1 MFSKLGFWRIYRFA
15 LRKISALTRFREEKR
30 AVALMY
36 RRRTFGLAVRSI
48 LSLSHVGSSSLH
60 LSRLYLSS
68 EAFSDAFK
76 TSPFVS
82 GRRLFTAAR
91 TEFAAED
98 TVDGHIPFRS
108 SGENNQL
115 AGNILNGGNS
125 DGYFRGNPHND
136 KSYTNPNE
144 AQMKFYG
151 ESCQA
156 GGGLHWNG
164 EAQKQNSDANGL
176 RIQGQF
182 MPNYNYGSGSSG
194 GHYQNESR
202 FIDQQKSNLLD
213 GGRKFSEEF
222 YSVSTNRHSSGNIG
236 QSLHTSNYGNRE
248 HLSGKPYLDAGVN
261 SGQVHQSSH
270 WNHPQ
275 LLHNPYYMGTPSN
288 IQQNPN
294 EYHQASI
301 SLNER
306 IISPPDVSNQNNEA
320 NNTAD
325 SGDTNT
331 FKGTLEELDELCNEE
346 RVKDAVE
353 VFILLVKRG
362 VAIDIPRCLLLLQLF
377 VDIKHLDSVRHVHD
391 HISKSGENAGVVVY
405 NKLLDAY
412 LRCASI
418 ADAYQLFEKMPQR
431 NLTSWDTM
439 MKGLVQDGLGEEA
452 INLFT
457 QFKNLGLKPDG
468 GMFNTVF
475 SACSVIGAVDEGM
488 LHFKSMAM
496 DIGIS
501 PSLENYSSVVD
512 MLGSCGYL
520 NEAFEFIER
529 MPVEPTIDVWETLM
543 NLCRVNGDAKLGDRC
558 ADIIEYYNPNRLTEQ
573 SKKGLLP
580 VKTVDNKKKV
590 KNSDSTELAKRFCKQ
605 REYRAGER
613 SHPED
618 DLVYEQIRG
627 LLPQLKDAGYV
638 PEIKCVLHDI
648 DKESRE
654 EALLYHSERLAL
666 AYALMTTPARQTVRI
681 MKNLRVCVDCH
692 NALKIISKIVGRLV
706 IARDAKRFHHFQD
719 GECSCR
725 DYW

>member
-1 MFSKLGFWRIYRFA
+1 
-15 LRKISALTRFREEKR
+15 
-30 AVALMY
+30 MY
-36 RRRTFGLAVRSI
+36 RRRTLGLAVRSI
-48 LSLSHVGSSSLH
+48 LSLSHVGSSSLL

-82 GRRLFTAAR
+82 GRRLFTAVR
-91 TEFAAED
+91 TESSAED

-115 AGNILNGGNS
+115 AGNVFNGGNS
-125 DGYFRGNPHND
+125 DGFFRGNPHND
-136 KSYTNPNE
+136 KSYTNPSE
-144 AQMKFYG
+144 VQMKFYG

-156 GGGLHWNG
+156 AGGLHWDG

-182 MPNYNYGSGSSG
+182 MPNYNYSIGSSG

-202 FIDQQKSNLLD
+202 FSDQQKSNLLD
-213 GGRKFSEEF
+213 GGRKCSGEF
-222 YSVSTNRHSSGNIG
+222 YPVSTNGNSSGNIG
-236 QSLHTSNYGNRE
+236 QSLHISNYGNRE
-248 HLSGKPYLDAGVN
+248 HLSGKPYVDAGVN

-275 LLHNPYYMGTPSN
+275 FQTNVQLINGGEGFLHNPYYMGTPSN

-294 EYHQASI
+294 EYHHASI

-320 NNTAD
+320 NNKAD

-331 FKGTLEELDELCNEE
+331 YKGTLEELDELCNEE

-377 VDIKHLDSVRHVHD
+377 VDIKHLDSARHVHD
-391 HISKSGENAGVVVY
+391 HISKSAENAGVVVY

-412 LRCASI
+412 LRCGSI

-439 MKGLVQDGLGEEA
+439 IKGLAQDGLGEEA

-475 SACSVIGAVDEGM
+475 SACCVIGAVDEGM

-496 DIGIS
+496 DFGIS
-501 PSLENYSSVVD
+501 PSMENYSSVVD

-529 MPVEPTIDVWETLM
+529 MPVEPTIDIWETLM

-558 ADIIEYYNPNRLTEQ
+558 ADIIEYYNPTRLTEQ

-627 LLPQLKDAGYV
+627 LLPQMKDAGYV